1 MAKSNLSIEL
11 VDTDRVIVA
20 KINKALAKEINSKML
35 KKVSLIKSM
44 LKPVIATALFSSP
57 EIISLGSGVLRF
69 DFGIPDDPAA
79 AIADM
84 IANSLQF
91 NYSKVRLRGK
101 NLAGGLTITL
111 QPTDYTLLRT
121 SSVGMTETE
130 DGDVLPWLDWL
141 LTLGDS
147 IIIVNFGVQYGPYGR
162 TGGARMVPTS
172 KNPSIRPF
180 QVNPNY
186 SGNEADNF
194 ITRAIAAQAGP
205 IRTLIMNTLRG

>member
-1 MAKSNLSIEL
+1 MAKRFGIEIIESNAQIEAIL
-11 VDTDRVIVA
+11 
-20 KINKALAKEINSKML
+20 L
-35 KKVSLIKSM
+35 KKLASM
-44 LKPVIATALFSSP
+44 ADKHFSSAYKKLLSP
-57 EIISLGSGVLRF
+57 LRTMVRDTIISCPEMKSVSSGVLRF

-111 QPTDYTLLRT
+111 PPTDYTLLRT

-141 LTLGDS
+141 FTLGDS

-194 ITRAIAAQAGP
+194 ITRAIAAQDGP